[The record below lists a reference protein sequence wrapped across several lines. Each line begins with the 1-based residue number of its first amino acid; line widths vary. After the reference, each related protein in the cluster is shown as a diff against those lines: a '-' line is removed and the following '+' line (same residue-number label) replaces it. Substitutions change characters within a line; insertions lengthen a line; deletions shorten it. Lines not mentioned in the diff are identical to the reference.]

1 MILFRMAYGNLFL
14 HKAKSI
20 LLGTI
25 MCLGIAVLFVGN
37 SLIDTAIGGLKKM
50 FVEGYTG
57 DVMVT
62 GPTSFPTTIF
72 GETAG
77 GEEVIPHIAAFSS
90 YSERLS
96 ADRNVAA
103 TLPMLSG
110 QVAMG
115 LGEQVIGQ
123 GSAFGVD
130 IADYRNFFSGN
141 ISLVE
146 GQWPSGGGQAW
157 IIISEMS
164 AQMLSRA
171 AGKKIG
177 AGEKIVLSA
186 LGDTAGTVIREVE
199 VAGVVRFNQSSQ
211 ELAKI
216 SLVDAD
222 TMRDLLGFA
231 SLRDGQIVLSEKQ
244 AEFVE
249 AFDPE
254 ALFGDEAGADVIA
267 DPEKEGIVS
276 EGGGFVDPFLSA
288 VAAKDVAAKNA
299 EAEKTAAAPGEA
311 APSALPAP
319 PEPAWQF
326 ILIRLGSG
334 VNAARFMDGLKTF
347 AAGLDQS
354 VHVQDWVAGA
364 GAVARTAVT
373 IRLVFDL
380 MVSIVAVIV
389 IMITMNVLVVSI
401 SERVPEIGTL
411 RALGAKKRFIRRMIL
426 LETSFL
432 AIIAGLAGVFL
443 GYLAL
448 MVLRRSGIEAPN
460 LFFEAIFA
468 GKKLVP
474 SISAGAALRAFLW
487 IFGMSILSSLYPIAI
502 ALRIRPVVAMQGE

>member
-1 MILFRMAYGNLFL
+1 
-14 HKAKSI
+14 
-20 LLGTI
+20 

-96 ADRNVAA
+96 ADRNVSA

-146 GQWPSGGGQAW
+146 GQWPSGGDQAW

-164 AQMLSRA
+164 AQMLSKA

-244 AEFVE
+244 ANFVE

-288 VAAKDVAAKNA
+288 VAA
-299 EAEKTAAAPGEA
+299 EKTAAAPGEA
-311 APSALPAP
+311 APSAPPAP
-319 PEPAWQF
+319 LEPAWQF

-334 VNAARFMDGLKTF
+334 ANPTRFMDGLKTF

-354 VHVQDWVAGA
+354 IHVQDWVAGA

>member
-90 YSERLS
+90 YTKQLS

-146 GQWPSGGGQAW
+146 GQWPSGGDQAW

-171 AGKKIG
+171 AGRKIG

-199 VAGVVRFNQSSQ
+199 VAGIVKFNQSSQ

-231 SLRDGQIVLSEKQ
+231 SLRDGQIVLTEKQ

-254 ALFGDEAGADVIA
+254 ALFSDEAGADVIA
-267 DPEKEGIVS
+267 DPGKEGVVS
-276 EGGGFVDPFLSA
+276 EESGFVDPFLSA
-288 VAAKDVAAKNA
+288 VEAKDTATKNA
-299 EAEKTAAAPGEA
+299 PANDAAAEDAASGEG
-311 APSALPAP
+311 ALSAP

-326 ILIRLGSG
+326 ILIRLVSG
-334 VNAARFMDGLKTF
+334 VKADRFMDGLKAF

-364 GAVARTAVT
+364 GTVARTAVT

-443 GYLAL
+443 GYLVL
-448 MVLRRSGIEAPN
+448 LVLRRSGIEAPN

>member
-115 LGEQVIGQ
+115 LGELVIGQ
-123 GSAFGVD
+123 GSAFGAD

-146 GQWPSGGGQAW
+146 GQWPSGGDQAW

-164 AQMLSRA
+164 AQMLSKA

-199 VAGVVRFNQSSQ
+199 VAGIVRFNQSSQ

-231 SLRDGQIVLSEKQ
+231 SLRDGQIVLTEKQ

-267 DPEKEGIVS
+267 DPGKEGIVS
-276 EGGGFVDPFLSA
+276 EGSGFVDPFLSA
-288 VAAKDVAAKNA
+288 VA
-299 EAEKTAAAPGEA
+299 AEKTAAAPGEA
-311 APSALPAP
+311 APPAS

-334 VNAARFMDGLKTF
+334 ANATRFMDGLKAF

>member
-1 MILFRMAYGNLFL
+1 MIVLRMAYGNLFL

-37 SLIDTAIGGLKKM
+37 SLIDTAIGGLRKM

-77 GEEVIPHIAAFSS
+77 GEEVIPHIAKFSS
-90 YSERLS
+90 YSERFI
-96 ADRNVAA
+96 ADGSIAA

-146 GQWPSGGGQAW
+146 GQWPLGGDQAW

-164 AQMLSRA
+164 AQMLSKA
-171 AGKKIG
+171 AGRKIG

-186 LGDTAGTVIREVE
+186 LGDTAGTVIREVA
-199 VAGVVRFNQSSQ
+199 VAGIVKFNQSSQ

-222 TMRDLLGFA
+222 TMRALLGFA
-231 SLRDGQIVLSEKQ
+231 SLRDGQIALTEKQ
-244 AEFVE
+244 ADFVE

-254 ALFGDEAGADVIA
+254 SLFSDEAGADVIA
-267 DPEKEGIVS
+267 DPEKEGIIS
-276 EGGGFVDPFLSA
+276 EGGSFVDPFLSA
-288 VAAKDVAAKNA
+288 VGAKD
-299 EAEKTAAAPGEA
+299 AAAVPGEG
-311 APSALPAP
+311 ALPAA

-326 ILIRLGSG
+326 ILIRLVPGTD
-334 VNAARFMDGLKTF
+334 AAHFMVGLKTF

-364 GAVARTAVT
+364 GTVARTAVT

-389 IMITMNVLVVSI
+389 IMTTMNVLVVSI

-432 AIIAGLAGVFL
+432 AIIAGLAGVLL
-443 GYLAL
+443 GYLVL
-448 MVLRRSGIEAPN
+448 MILRRSGIEAPN

>member
-14 HKAKSI
+14 HKAKSV

-77 GEEVIPHIAAFSS
+77 GEEVLPHIAAFSS

-141 ISLVE
+141 ISLVK
-146 GQWPSGGGQAW
+146 GQWPSGGDQAW

-164 AQMLSRA
+164 AQMLSKV
-171 AGKKIG
+171 AGKNIG

-199 VAGVVRFNQSSQ
+199 VAGVVKFNQSSQ
-211 ELAKI
+211 ELARI

-231 SLRDGQIVLSEKQ
+231 SLRDGQIVLTEKQ

-267 DPEKEGIVS
+267 DPEKEGIVL
-276 EGGGFVDPFLSA
+276 EGSGFVDPFLSA
-288 VAAKDVAAKNA
+288 VEAKD
-299 EAEKTAAAPGEA
+299 AAAVPGEG
-311 APSALPAP
+311 ALAAP

-334 VNAARFMDGLKTF
+334 ANATRFMDGLKAF
-347 AAGLDQS
+347 AAGLDQGA
-354 VHVQDWVAGA
+354 HVQDWVAGA
-364 GAVARTAVT
+364 GTVARTAVT

-474 SISAGAALRAFLW
+474 SISAGAALQAFLW

>member
-123 GSAFGVD
+123 GSTFGVD

-164 AQMLSRA
+164 AQMLSGA

-199 VAGVVRFNQSSQ
+199 VTGIVKFNQSSQ

-288 VAAKDVAAKNA
+288 VAAKDVVA
-299 EAEKTAAAPGEA
+299 EDAAAASGVA
-311 APSALPAP
+311 ALSAP

-347 AAGLDQS
+347 ATGLDQS

>member
-90 YSERLS
+90 YAKRLS

-146 GQWPSGGGQAW
+146 GRWPSGGDQAW

-171 AGKKIG
+171 AGRKIG

-199 VAGVVRFNQSSQ
+199 VAGIVKFNQSSQ

-231 SLRDGQIVLSEKQ
+231 SLRDGQIVLTEKQ
-244 AEFVE
+244 ADFVE

-267 DPEKEGIVS
+267 DPAKEGIVS

-288 VAAKDVAAKNA
+288 IAAKDTAAKNA
-299 EAEKTAAAPGEA
+299 SAKDAAAASGET
-311 APSALPAP
+311 ALSAP

-334 VNAARFMDGLKTF
+334 VNADRFMDGLKVF
-347 AAGLDQS
+347 AAGLDQG

-448 MVLRRSGIEAPN
+448 MILRRSGIEAPN

-474 SISAGAALRAFLW
+474 SISAGAALRASC
-487 IFGMSILSSLYPIAI
+487 GYSA
-502 ALRIRPVVAMQGE
+502 

>member
-14 HKAKSI
+14 HKAKSV

-77 GEEVIPHIAAFSS
+77 GEEVLPHIAAFSS

-146 GQWPSGGGQAW
+146 GQWPSGGDQAW

-164 AQMLSRA
+164 AQMLSKA
-171 AGKKIG
+171 AGKNIG

-199 VAGVVRFNQSSQ
+199 VAGVVKFNQSSQ

-231 SLRDGQIVLSEKQ
+231 SLRDGQIVLTEKQ

-267 DPEKEGIVS
+267 DPGKVGIVS
-276 EGGGFVDPFLSA
+276 EGSGFVDPFLSA
-288 VAAKDVAAKNA
+288 LEAKDAVAKDVAAKD
-299 EAEKTAAAPGEA
+299 AAAEMAVPGEA
-311 APSALPAP
+311 ALSAS

-334 VNAARFMDGLKTF
+334 ANATRFMDGLKAF
-347 AAGLDQS
+347 VAGLDQGA
-354 VHVQDWVAGA
+354 HVQDWVAGA
-364 GAVARTAVT
+364 GTVARTAVT

-474 SISAGAALRAFLW
+474 SISAGAALQAFLW